1 MGMDSCNSGSMQS
14 SSGGDEEYDSR
25 PETLS
30 PFLNPSLSFNSISN
44 HPPPPQQ
51 PPPPP
56 LSHHHQATF
65 FDPQSQTQN
74 PNPFSHSPQNPN
86 PNNNLYNLDSVWSR
100 SDPNYTDL
108 ANLIGLSSSS
118 SPPPTQSILVSQKGQ
133 FQNSSSSSIPLP
145 SNGGGGGGG
154 RGSITPRSN
163 QTTLVNKNSR
173 KRTRASRR
181 APTTVLATD
190 TSNFRQMV
198 QEFTGIP
205 APPFQASPYSRLD
218 LFAAGSAL
226 RSGLYHPFVSSS
238 SSPSLLNLNPIM
250 VDSIAHNNSS
260 TTIANTATSSVVTTT
275 GVTNNFASA
284 SNGYQVPHQ
293 NMQNPSILSFQN
305 LLQSP
310 LKYPLANASVFGSK
324 SQGSSEI
331 PSIGELGMSRER
343 VNNANLGGFLSHG
356 SSDGGQAGING
367 NLSRWRGEEGASKDG
382 GQELLGS
389 FDGNNGGYSQ
399 NVSNSTYK
407 LNC

>member
-51 PPPPP
+51 PPPPH
-56 LSHHHQATF
+56 LSHHHQGTF

-74 PNPFSHSPQNPN
+74 LNPFSHSPQNPN
-86 PNNNLYNLDSVWSR
+86 PNNNLYNLDAVWSR

-145 SNGGGGGGG
+145 SNGGGGGGGGG

-226 RSGLYHPFVSSS
+226 
-238 SSPSLLNLNPIM
+238 
-250 VDSIAHNNSS
+250 SI
-260 TTIANTATSSVVTTT
+260 VTTT

-389 FDGNNGGYSQ
+389 FDGNNSGYSQ